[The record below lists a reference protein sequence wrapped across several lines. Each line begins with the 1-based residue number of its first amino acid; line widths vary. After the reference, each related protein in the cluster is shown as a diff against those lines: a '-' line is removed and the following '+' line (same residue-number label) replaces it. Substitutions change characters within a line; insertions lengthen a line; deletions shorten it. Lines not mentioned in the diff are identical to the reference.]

1 LILLK
6 SGDPRAAR
14 FTPVPCLPKDTM
26 QQHNPVARPVRLRTV
41 LAEIAALVCAG
52 SVFVASALELPTTA
66 ATPPVPTTAPR

>member
-1 LILLK
+1 
-6 SGDPRAAR
+6 
-14 FTPVPCLPKDTM
+14 M